1 MLEEEGKKSVR
12 EMSLVGV
19 WCIIES
25 GLLSLKDIIKYSM
38 FTAA

>member
-1 MLEEEGKKSVR
+1 MLEEGTKSVR
-12 EMSLVGV
+12 EISLVGV

-25 GLLSLKDIIKYSM
+25 GLLSMKEIIEYSM